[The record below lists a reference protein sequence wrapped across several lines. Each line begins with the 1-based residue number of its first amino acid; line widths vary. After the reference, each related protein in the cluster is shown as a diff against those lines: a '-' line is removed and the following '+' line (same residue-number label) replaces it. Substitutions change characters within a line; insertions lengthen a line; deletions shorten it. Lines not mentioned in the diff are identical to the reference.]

1 MLVPGV
7 DGSRLGVA
15 GGNPVVGK
23 LTVGGSPFAEAGGS
37 RPGLLAAGGLF
48 GSGGSVLCCA
58 WAHSA
63 LADTVTTTPDIS
75 MLGMAGTTT
84 GAVTAQAAVI
94 SRNVLRGYR
103 YFNATLLY
111 RNY

>member
-1 MLVPGV
+1 MFAGAGGMLVPGV

-37 RPGLLAAGGLF
+37 RPGLLVAGGLF

-58 WAHSA
+58 
-63 LADTVTTTPDIS
+63 
-75 MLGMAGTTT
+75 
-84 GAVTAQAAVI
+84 
-94 SRNVLRGYR
+94 
-103 YFNATLLY
+103 
-111 RNY
+111 